1 MKQFSDPY
9 GVVYTASGEDSIA
22 QFNALTRSYMGFR
35 PETGDLLK
43 TLLISDPDMPMAH
56 CVKGYIAKLIGCASH
71 SKRATGISERLNRQ
85 LESVNVTDRER
96 GHAAALSAWC
106 NGNMDLATEIWE
118 KILLEDPLDGMALRL
133 AHFMHFYSGD
143 GRKIR
148 DSMARTLSRWPDT
161 HPEYGFLLGMYGF
174 GLEEAGDFVEAEK
187 YARRAVEIN
196 PADSWSV
203 HAVAHVMEMTERHEE
218 GIEWIISLKDS
229 WSTVNNFRF
238 HLYWHQCLF
247 HLERDELDEALKIY
261 DEQVVSDI
269 ESGFYLD
276 ICNASSLLWRLE
288 MFNVEIGER
297 WLRLADVANE
307 HLQDRDLIFVSLHY
321 LMPLIATADKNA
333 IETMMKNLRDWSKQ
347 GDSQGRVTDAVGLT
361 LAQGLQQA
369 RTENYEK
376 AFKTL
381 VSARYSMDPVGGS
394 MAQRDLFSMI
404 TIDMARKSGNDLEA
418 RGLLAERVASRPDS
432 RWAQQGY
439 ADVLSRLGARK
450 VV

>member
-9 GVVYTASGEDSIA
+9 GVVYTASTEDSVI

-43 TLLISDPDMPMAH
+43 ELLTTDPDMPMAV
-56 CVKGYIAKLIGCASH
+56 CTKGYIAKLIGCASH
-71 SKRATGISERLNRQ
+71 SKRAAGISGQLDKL
-85 LESVNVTDRER
+85 LESVTVTDREK

-106 NGNMDLATEIWE
+106 NGNMDLATDIWE
-118 KILLEDPLDGMALRL
+118 KILLEYPLDGMALRL

-148 DSMARTLSRWPDT
+148 DSMARILPRWPES

-174 GLEEAGDFVEAEK
+174 GLEEAGEFSEAEK

-196 PADSWSV
+196 PSDSWSV

-218 GIEWIISLKDS
+218 GIEWITGLKDR

-247 HLERDELDEALKIY
+247 HLERGELGEALKIY

-288 MFNVEIGER
+288 MFNADIGDR
-297 WLRLADVANE
+297 WLRLADVSKD

-321 LMPLIATADKNA
+321 LMPLIATGDKNGTKA
-333 IETMMKNLRDWSKQ
+333 MMENLLGWSRQ
-347 GDSQGRVTDAVGLT
+347 DDSQGRVTAAVGLT

-369 RTENYEK
+369 RNGNYGEAFEK
-376 AFKTL
+376 L
-381 VSARYSMDPVGGS
+381 VSAKYSMDPVGGS

-404 TIDMARKSGNDLEA
+404 SIDMASKSGNNLEA
-418 RGLLAERVASRPDS
+418 RGLLTERVASRPDS
-432 RWAQQGY
+432 SWARRGY
-439 ADVLSRLGARK
+439 AHVLSRLGSLEVA
-450 VV
+450 